1 MKILL
6 DTHILL
12 WFLTDDE
19 RLSTAQI
26 DLIEDRQNELFFSM
40 GSLWEIAI
48 KAGLLKL
55 SVPSPIDQLVPAEVQ
70 LIDIKIVHLEA
81 YQRLPLI
88 HKDPFDRLLIA
99 QSVVEELW
107 LLTDDRKFDQYA
119 IRLLK

>member
-19 RLSTAQI
+19 RLSETQI
-26 DLIEDRQNELFFSM
+26 DVIENKQNELFFSI

-48 KAGLLKL
+48 KSGLLKL
-55 SVPSPIDQLVPAEVQ
+55 DVPSPLDVLIPSEVK
-70 LIDIKIVHLEA
+70 LLDIRVAHLGA
-81 YQRLPLI
+81 YQQLPLI

-99 QSVVEELW
+99 QAQVENLY
-107 LLTDDRKFDQYA
+107 LLTDDEKFRGYTVQL
-119 IRLLK
+119 I

>member
-19 RLSTAQI
+19 RLRKAHI
-26 DLIEDRQNELFFSM
+26 DLIDDKQNELFFSI

-48 KAGLLKL
+48 KAGLFKL
-55 SVPSPIDQLVPAEVQ
+55 TIPNPIDSLVPAEIQ
-70 LIDIKIVHLEA
+70 LLDIRVSHLTA
-81 YQRLPLI
+81 YQQLPII

-99 QSVVEELW
+99 QARVENLG
-107 LLTDDRKFDQYA
+107 LLTDDEKFQHYPVK
-119 IRLLK
+119 LLG